1 MKWVPFVNRRYTKG
15 VRTFLVT
22 KWYFKG
28 YKVGPQGRASTNKN
42 LLRTSP
48 LNPHPTPQP
57 PPPRSPGVGSSFFPK
72 NALQFTVFPQM
83 STHAIIGA
91 LPKYTDPVG

>member
-28 YKVGPQGRASTNKN
+28 YKVGPQGRASTNKY
-42 LLRTSP
+42 LLRTFPPSP
-48 LNPHPTPQP
+48 V
-57 PPPRSPGVGSSFFPK
+57 PGVRSSFFPK

>member
-1 MKWVPFVNRRYTKG
+1 MKWVPFVNKVNERG
-15 VRTFLVT
+15 TFLVK

-28 YKVGPQGRASTNKN
+28 YGVGPQGRASTNKN
-42 LLRTSP
+42 LLRTF
-48 LNPHPTPQP
+48 P
-57 PPPRSPGVGSSFFPK
+57 PPPVPSMRSSFFPK
-72 NALQFTVFPQM
+72 NALLFTVFPQM